1 MDLLRE
7 RMGNNRALIVS
18 VLATVLAVCIFQAI
32 NPFFLSPQGRITL
45 VYSSCYFLIA
55 AVGLTFV
62 MLTGSFDF
70 SIVAQMKLAAMLC
83 ALYVDTMG
91 RHVVLVAILACLLI
105 GITNG
110 ILTAVLRVP
119 SFLATLA
126 MSVFIEGVALYLSR
140 GFLHVVRD
148 RFLRN
153 LAVSFVGG
161 LPMVFYWALAVW
173 IIAVLVARYT
183 RFGRRLYALG
193 GNATAAE
200 LCGVNV
206 ITDRIL
212 AFAICGLLSGLAGVL
227 YIGQYGGGSIEMGA
241 DMMIPLFAS
250 VVAGGT
256 ALTGGVGGPQGTVLG
271 VIVVTWIQAGL
282 KMLGVASDLQLVV
295 FAIIAIAMSI
305 VTVDRTKGNVVT

>member
-1 MDLLRE
+1 MDLVRKGFGE
-7 RMGNNRALIVS
+7 NRAIIVS
-18 VLATVLAVCIFQAI
+18 VLATIVAVIIFQAI

-45 VYSSCYFLIA
+45 VYSSAYFLIA

-70 SIVAQMKLAAMLC
+70 SVVAQVKLAAMLC
-83 ALYVDTMG
+83 ALYVDWLG
-91 RHVVLVAILACLLI
+91 PWVVVVAILVCGLI
-105 GITNG
+105 GVTNG
-110 ILTAVLRVP
+110 VLTAVLRVP

-153 LAVSFVGG
+153 LAVRFVGG

-173 IIAVLVARYT
+173 IVAVLVAKYT

-193 GNATAAE
+193 GNVTAAE
-200 LCGVNV
+200 LSGINV
-206 ITDRIL
+206 ARDRIL
-212 AFAICGLLSGLAGVL
+212 AFAICGVLAGLAGVL

-241 DMMIPLFAS
+241 TMMIPLFAS

-256 ALTGGVGGPQGTVLG
+256 ALTGGVGGPQGTILG

-282 KMLGVASDLQLVV
+282 QMLGVASDIQLVV
-295 FAIIAIAMSI
+295 FAIIAILMSI
-305 VTVDRTKGNVVT
+305 VTVDRSKGSIVT